1 MKLLTIIK
9 EKINNTLINLDLN
22 GVSPQLMVNK
32 NKVHKSKF
40 GGLTTILILIIGL
53 YIAQN

>member
-1 MKLLTIIK
+1 MKLITIIK

-32 NKVHKSKF
+32 NEVHKSKF